1 MIYNFDELIDRNNT
15 NCFKYDFTER
25 FGIFGY
31 NYIPLWIADMDFRSP
46 PSVVAALQ
54 KRIEHGIFG
63 YSDADFDYY
72 EAVRDWL
79 KNRHGWQVQEEWLVR
94 TPSVLNAISVILST
108 LTKPQDMILVQTP
121 SYNMFKTIIEKNG
134 RRVAKNQ
141 LILENGKYTIDFD
154 DFEKQIKRNNVKM
167 FFLCSPHNPI
177 SRVWTKE
184 ELIRMGDICLKYD
197 VIVVADEVHED
208 FVYDPYKHCV
218 FSSLKSEYQSKTITC
233 TSPAKTF
240 NISGLPISNIFIPD
254 EDMRDDIKDEI
265 FSRGTMGSGL
275 LEVIACQA
283 AYREGAEWLDALVAY
298 LTESIALVRTFL
310 QEKIPEVKLVEP
322 EGTYLLWL
330 DFRGLGF
337 WGKELEVFLENE
349 ARILLGGAPGGEGF
363 QRLNIACPRS
373 VLHKAFTQLENAVKR
388 KRR

>member
-1 MIYNFDELIDRNNT
+1 MLYDFDELIDRNNT
-15 NCFKYDFTER
+15 NCWKYDFPER
-25 FGIFGY
+25 FGKFGY

-46 PSVVAALQ
+46 PSVIAALQ

-79 KNRHGWQVQEEWLVR
+79 RNRHNWQVHEEWLVR
-94 TPSVLNAISVILST
+94 TPGVLNAISVILSA
-108 LTKPQDMILVQTP
+108 LTKYQDMILVQTP

-134 RRVAKNQ
+134 RRMAKNQ

-154 DFEKQIKRNNVKM
+154 DFEKQIKRNDVKM

-177 SRVWTKE
+177 GRVWTKE
-184 ELIRMGDICLKYD
+184 ELIRMGDICLKYN
-197 VIVVADEVHED
+197 VLVVSDEVHED
-208 FVYDPYKHCV
+208 FVYKPHKHYV
-218 FSSLKSEYQSKTITC
+218 FSDIKPEYQAKTITC

-265 FSRGTMGSGL
+265 FSRGTIGGGL
-275 LEVIACQA
+275 LEVVACQA
-283 AYREGAEWLDALVAY
+283 AYREGAQWLDALIDY
-298 LTESIALVRTFL
+298 LTKNITFVRTFL
-310 QEKIPEVKLVEP
+310 QEKIPEVKLIEP

-363 QRLNIACPRS
+363 QRLNIACTRS
-373 VLHKAFTQLENAVKR
+373 VLHKAFTQLENAIKN